1 MNKIHEGSITQDA
14 WDGLMYLFAF
24 LLWSE
29 ASSFI
34 MCLNVCDF
42 LVVKGWFPA
51 KETDVESKSLF
62 DVVHADSEVTRV
74 GRTLRMV

>member
-1 MNKIHEGSITQDA
+1 MNKIYEGSITRDA

-34 MCLNVCDF
+34 MCLNV
-42 LVVKGWFPA
+42 L
-51 KETDVESKSLF
+51 
-62 DVVHADSEVTRV
+62 
-74 GRTLRMV
+74 